1 MKKSI
6 TLILFLSLIAVLVAA
21 CGGTTETVEV
31 TRVVTETVTETVEVA
46 GDTETVTEVVEVTR
60 VVTEVETVI
69 EEVIID
75 PNAEEEANRISRRA
89 CIRGDAVH
97 KLVEKYIQNEEL
109 IPKDFLPHVWHAF
122 TTIRPIIESR
132 LNNIALS
139 ESPLFSDHLQL
150 AGRVDLVAEF
160 DGVLSIVDIKTS
172 RRIKEKA
179 DIDNYFL
186 QEAAY
191 AIMFEERTGIPITNL
206 VTIMVIDENEPRV
219 FKEHRDNWTEELIKT
234 IREYN
239 QRKLFGN

>member
-1 MKKSI
+1 MIFTHKPVELGYTDLLCETLETGRSYATPKGKKYPSV
-6 TLILFLSLIAVLVAA
+6 TTVLGIRHENEIRAWRA
-21 CGGTTETVEV
+21 
-31 TRVVTETVTETVEVA
+31 RV
-46 GDTETVTEVVEVTR
+46 G
-60 VVTEVETVI
+60 
-69 EEVIID
+69 
-75 PNAEEEANRISRRA
+75 EEEANRISRRA

>member
-1 MKKSI
+1 MIFTHKPIDLGYKDLLCETLQTGRTYATPKGKKYPSI
-6 TLILFLSLIAVLVAA
+6 TTVLSIRHEGEIQAWRA
-21 CGGTTETVEV
+21 
-31 TRVVTETVTETVEVA
+31 RV
-46 GDTETVTEVVEVTR
+46 G
-60 VVTEVETVI
+60 
-69 EEVIID
+69 
-75 PNAEEEANRISRRA
+75 EEEANRISSRA
-89 CIRGDAVH
+89 CIRGEAVH
-97 KLVEKYIQNEEL
+97 KLVERYVQNEEL
-109 IPKDFLPHVWHAF
+109 ISKDFLPHIWHAF

-172 RRIKEKA
+172 RRVKEKS
-179 DIDNYFL
+179 DFDNYFL

-206 VTIMVIDENEPRV
+206 VTIMVVDENEPRV

-234 IREYN
+234 IHEYKR
-239 QRKLFGN
+239 RKLFNN